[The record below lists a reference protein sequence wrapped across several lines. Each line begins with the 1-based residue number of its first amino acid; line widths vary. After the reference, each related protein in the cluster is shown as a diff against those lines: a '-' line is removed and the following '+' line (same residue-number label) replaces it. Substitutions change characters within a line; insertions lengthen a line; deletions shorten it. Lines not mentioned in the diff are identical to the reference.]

1 MFYETARSDH
11 GLPHD
16 PFKSLVVPRPIG
28 WISTI
33 SEDGVVNLAP
43 YSFFNAVSADPPY
56 VMFSSAGRK
65 DTITNAEATGAF
77 VCSMATHA
85 LREAMN
91 ETSAPVP
98 SEVDEF
104 ALAGLTPLPS
114 RLVAPPRVAESPIA
128 LECRYHQTIEL
139 PCAREAA
146 SGYAMV
152 IGEVVGVHID
162 DAVIREGRVDLARIR
177 PLARLGYLDYTMVDD
192 IFAMPRPE

>member
-1 MFYETARSDH
+1 MFYETARNDH

-43 YSFFNAVSADPPY
+43 YSFFNAVSADPPF

-139 PCAREAA
+139 PRASGAA

>member
-139 PCAREAA
+139 PCASGAA